1 MKEIIQVCQNMKVW
15 KKFYKFA
22 KICKYGRN
30 YTSLLK
36 YESMEE
42 IIQVC

>member
-1 MKEIIQVCQNMKVW
+1 MKVW
-15 KKFYKFA
+15 KKLYKFA
-22 KICKYGRN
+22 KIWKYERN
-30 YTSLLK
+30 YTLLK